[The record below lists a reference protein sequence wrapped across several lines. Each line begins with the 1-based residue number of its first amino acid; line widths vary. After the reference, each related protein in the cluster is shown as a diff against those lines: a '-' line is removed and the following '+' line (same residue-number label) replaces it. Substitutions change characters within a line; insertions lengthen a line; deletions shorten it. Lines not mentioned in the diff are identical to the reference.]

1 MALNLFNLALTFH
14 LKTGQIQRLC
24 CLAFLASSRPC
35 LSHAKTRYKSHT
47 QWSRRFMYE
56 RLLWDIPE
64 IFGAKD
70 GGRLISQKI
79 TRV

>member
-1 MALNLFNLALTFH
+1 MALNLLNLALTFH
-14 LKTGQIQRLC
+14 LSTGQIQGLC

-35 LSHAKTRYKSHT
+35 LSHAKTGYKSRT
-47 QWSRRFMYE
+47 LWSRRFTYE

-70 GGRLISQKI
+70 GGRLISMKI
-79 TRV
+79 IRV